1 LDFSEK
7 VRTAQIA
14 EQRRA
19 LSWAGGNTMDRL
31 TAAALAFVLTCACAT
46 TSEAATL
53 RTQAGPYELQILVDG
68 QPARSFSQT
77 GETWV
82 LGQLGARYTLRVQ
95 NRSGR
100 RIEAVVSVDGRD
112 VIDGLPGDVQKR
124 GYLVPAYGSVDID
137 GWRISQ
143 AQAAAFRFSAVS
155 NSYAARTGSGREVG
169 VIGVAVFEE
178 RSPRPV
184 ARVAESPVPGPQSC
198 CSNMGG
204 GLGGMALPSSSAKL
218 AEERPSDLAQP
229 ALPTAPSMPPV
240 AAPAGRAD
248 SQDSARGEDLRSGV
262 AGESLGALGSMGA
275 RAEAKS
281 AAPRNRP
288 GLGTEYGEAVNS
300 RIVEVSFEREST
312 RPSRVIGCRYNDRAG
327 LIALDIDV
335 DGTRE
340 QTARLSADPFP
351 TVDRGFAAPPPGW
364 QR

>member
-1 LDFSEK
+1 
-7 VRTAQIA
+7 
-14 EQRRA
+14 
-19 LSWAGGNTMDRL
+19 MDRT
-31 TAAALAFVLTCACAT
+31 TAAALAFLLTTACAT
-46 TSEAATL
+46 TSEAAML
-53 RTQAGPYELQILVDG
+53 RTQTGPYELQVLVDG

-178 RSPRPV
+178 RAPRPV
-184 ARVAESPVPGPQSC
+184 ARIAESPAPGPQSC
-198 CSNMGG
+198 CSNFGG
-204 GLGGMALPSSSAKL
+204 GAGEMAQPSRSARL
-218 AEERPSDLAQP
+218 DAAPRDLAKSEEPRMPSP
-229 ALPTAPSMPPV
+229 APA
-240 AAPAGRAD
+240 AAPPSQPRDQDSSLRAD
-248 SQDSARGEDLRSGV
+248 MDE
-262 AGESLGALGSMGA
+262 AGGNAGAGALGSMSA
-275 RAEAKS
+275 RSEAKS

-300 RIVEVSFEREST
+300 RIVEVSFERGST
-312 RPSRVIGCRYNDRAG
+312 RPSTVIGCRYNDRSG
-327 LIALDIDV
+327 LIALGIDV
-335 DGTRE
+335 DGMRE